1 MYIKIIVT
9 FKRQQIE
16 GLPPYRHEKGVDKG
30 CHSSHLNV
38 LTHQSPSN
46 DGGSVSG
53 KGELC
58 AGRKKPTYLA
68 QSVPQIH

>member
-1 MYIKIIVT
+1 MTLSLYNNYYIYYT
-9 FKRQQIE
+9 N
-16 GLPPYRHEKGVDKG
+16 RHHKGVNKC

-38 LTHQSPSN
+38 MSHQSPSN

-58 AGRKKPTYLA
+58 GKK
-68 QSVPQIH
+68 